1 MPPPSLPIIS
11 DVVEKGFCCGC
22 GACAGVCPTA
32 SLTLT
37 LDKYGELKPGLG
49 TGCISCSLCARVC
62 PFLNGNA
69 NETTIAQDKFG
80 GQTGLQHNTVTGV
93 SLDAYYGYT
102 HDADARRAASSGGLT
117 TWLLSA
123 LLKSN
128 QINGALV
135 VAPTGESAPLF
146 AYQIA
151 RTPEAVMWSAKSAY
165 YPVNVSE
172 VMQTIRET
180 PGCYAVV
187 GLPCVIKAIELA
199 RKQLPVFRDRIVFT
213 VGLVCGQLKSSH
225 YSNYLARRVGVT
237 DAVKHACY
245 RKKEHGRRA
254 SDYLFQCETVSGQ
267 VSRSLPFHAIGHVWA
282 HDWFKVHA
290 CNACDDVFAECADIA
305 LMDAWLP
312 RYAEEE
318 RGGNLVLVRNSELD
332 RCLQNGAAKGDI
344 HLEPLAID
352 EVIESQRG
360 VVQNKRYGLQ
370 LRLDLMER
378 QGLSVPTK
386 RSFPSSMGATK
397 AHGIQ
402 GLIFKNAV
410 RLKYLAN
417 NLTRNA
423 ASSDLAPATERKLKM
438 IRTVIRAQ
446 TRLASWLG
454 SCPWARADMAN
465 LP

>member
-22 GACAGVCPTA
+22 GACAGVCPTT
-32 SLTLT
+32 SLALT

-80 GQTGLQHNTVTGV
+80 GQTGLQHNAVTGV

-102 HDADARRAASSGGLT
+102 HDADARWAASSGGLT

-128 QINGALV
+128 QINGALI
-135 VAPTGESAPLF
+135 VAPTGKSAPLF

-151 RTPEAVMWSAKSAY
+151 RTPEAVMRSAKSAY

-172 VMQTIRET
+172 VMRTIRET

-199 RKQLPVFRDRIVFT
+199 RKQLPLVRDRIVFT
-213 VGLVCGQLKSSH
+213 VGLVCGQLKSAH

-254 SDYLFQCETVSGQ
+254 NDYLFQCETVSGQ

-290 CNACDDVFAECADIA
+290 CNACDDVFAECADIV

-312 RYAEEE
+312 RYAEED

-332 RCLQNGAAKGDI
+332 RCLRNGAAKGDI

-454 SCPWARADMAN
+454 SCPLGSR
-465 LP
+465 

>member
-1 MPPPSLPIIS
+1 MPPLSLSIFS

-32 SLTLT
+32 SLALKF
-37 LDKYGELKPGLG
+37 DKYGELKPGLG
-49 TGCISCSLCARVC
+49 TGCISCSLCATVC
-62 PFLNGNA
+62 PFLNGNM
-69 NETTIAQDKFG
+69 NETTIAQDKFE
-80 GQTGLQHNTVTGV
+80 GQAGLQHNAVTGV
-93 SLDAYYGYT
+93 SLASYYGYT
-102 HDADARRAASSGGLT
+102 HNADARWAASSGGLT

-123 LLKSN
+123 LLRAN
-128 QINGALV
+128 HITGALV
-135 VAPTGESAPLF
+135 VAPTGGGAPLF

-151 RTPEAVMWSAKSAY
+151 RTPEAVMESAKSAY

-180 PGCYAVV
+180 SGRYAVV

-213 VGLVCGQLKSSH
+213 VGLVCGQLKSAH

-254 SDYLFQCETVSGQ
+254 GDFLFQCETVSGQ

-290 CNACDDVFAECADIA
+290 CNACDDVFAECADIV

-312 RYAEEE
+312 RYAQEE

-332 RCLQNGAAKGDI
+332 QCLRNGAAKGAL
-344 HLEPLAID
+344 HLQTLAVD
-352 EVIESQRG
+352 DVIESQRG

-370 LRLDLMER
+370 FRLDLMKW
-378 QGLSVPTK
+378 QGLSVPNK
-386 RSFPSSMGATK
+386 RSFPSPMGASK
-397 AHGIQ
+397 ARGIQ
-402 GLIFKNAV
+402 GLIFKNAI

-417 NLTRNA
+417 NLTRNT
-423 ASSDLAPATERKLKM
+423 ASSNLAPATERRLKL
-438 IRTVIRAQ
+438 IRTLIRAQ
-446 TRLASWLG
+446 TKLASWLG
-454 SCPWARADMAN
+454 DYPLGSR
-465 LP
+465 